1 MTYAMLLL
9 ILTEAEARVIEHGP
23 NSDVGRRSQ
32 ETVDLC
38 HERMKMEGINRAQLE
53 ELATESA

>member
-9 ILTEAEARVIEHGP
+9 ILTEAEARVIEYGP
-23 NSDVGRRSQ
+23 SSDVGKRSQ

-38 HERMKMEGINRAQLE
+38 LERMKREGVNRAQLE
-53 ELATESA
+53 ELATETA